1 MQQETLAIHAGYEK
15 DQQLTMAVPLYQTT
29 AFEFKSTEHGANLF
43 SLKELGNIYT
53 RLSNPT
59 TDILEKRFAQVEGGA
74 AALATASGMS
84 AIFYAIAN
92 VAQAGDNIVT
102 SDKLYGG
109 TYNQFVHTLKRFGIE
124 VRFFDTFNPQSAE
137 ALIDDNTKAI
147 FFESIS
153 NPSIDVIDIEQIVAI
168 AKKYNIMSMVDNT
181 VATPYLFKPFDWGID
196 ISVHST
202 SKYVTGQGLA
212 MGGMLVERVGLNDF
226 IKTNDR
232 YKHFNEPDPSYH
244 GLVYTQ
250 LEGFPAFCLRARLGL
265 MRDLGSVPAPF
276 NSWLL
281 IQGLETLGLRMK
293 EHSASTLKVAKFLD
307 TCNEVKSVKYPFLEG
322 DFNYK
327 NAKKYLING
336 ASGLLSFDVG
346 SYEKAQ
352 SIIDKLQIFSLV
364 TNIGDTKSI
373 VTHSASTTHQ
383 QLSDEDKIACGVTPG
398 LIRLSIGLESVDDLI
413 ADLEQAIRV

>member
-1 MQQETLAIHAGYEK
+1 MNQETLAIHAGYEK
-15 DQQLTMAVPLYQTT
+15 DRELTMAVPLYQTT

-43 SLKELGNIYT
+43 ALKELGNIYT

-59 TDILEKRFAQVEGGA
+59 TDILEKRFSEVEGGA

-84 AIFYAIAN
+84 AIFFAIAN
-92 VAQAGDNIVT
+92 VCEAGDNVVT

-124 VRFFDTFNPQSAE
+124 VRFFDTFNVESAE
-137 ALIDDNTKAI
+137 ELIDDKTKAI

-153 NPSIDVIDIEQIVAI
+153 NPSIDVIDVEAIVAI
-168 AKKYNIMSMVDNT
+168 AKKHNIMSMVDNT

-202 SKYVTGQGLA
+202 SKYTTGQGLA
-212 MGGMLVERVGLNDF
+212 MGGMIVERAGLNEF
-226 IKTNDR
+226 IKGNDR
-232 YKHFNEPDPSYH
+232 YKHFNEPDMSYH
-244 GLVYTQ
+244 GLVYTS
-250 LEGFPAFCLRARLGL
+250 LDGFPAFCLRARIGL
-265 MRDLGSVPAPF
+265 MRDLGATPAPF

-293 EHSASTLKVAKFLD
+293 QHSEATLKIGKFLQ
-307 TCNEVKSVKYPFLEG
+307 TCSEVESVKYPLLEG
-322 DFNYK
+322 DENYA
-327 NAKKYLING
+327 NASKYLIGG
-336 ASGLLSFDVG
+336 ASGLLAFDVG
-346 SYEKAQ
+346 SFDKAQ

-398 LIRLSIGLESVDDLI
+398 LIRLSVGLENVEDLI
-413 ADLEQAIRV
+413 ADLEQAIRG

>member
-1 MQQETLAIHAGYEK
+1 MNQETLAIHAGYEK
-15 DQQLTMAVPLYQTT
+15 DRELTMAVPLYQTT

-43 SLKELGNIYT
+43 TLKELGNIYT

-59 TDILEKRFAQVEGGA
+59 TDILEKRFAEVEGGA

-92 VAQAGDNIVT
+92 VCEAGDNVVT

-137 ALIDDNTKAI
+137 ELIDEKTKAV

-153 NPSIDVIDIEQIVAI
+153 NPSIDVIDIESIVAI
-168 AKKYNIMSMVDNT
+168 TKKNNIMSMVDNT

-196 ISVHST
+196 LSIHST

-212 MGGMLVERVGLNDF
+212 MGGMIVERKGLNDF
-226 IKTNDR
+226 IKGNDR
-232 YKHFNEPDPSYH
+232 YKHFNEPDASYH
-244 GLVYTQ
+244 GLVYTS

-265 MRDLGSVPAPF
+265 MRDLGATPAPF

-281 IQGLETLGLRMK
+281 IQGLETLGMRMRQ
-293 EHSASTLKVAKFLD
+293 HSDSSLKIAKFLE
-307 TCNEVKSVKYPFLEG
+307 TCKEVESVKYPFLEG
-322 DFNYK
+322 DENYT
-327 NAKKYLING
+327 NAKKFLIDG
-336 ASGLLSFDVG
+336 ASGLLAFDVG
-346 SYEKAQ
+346 NFDKAQ

-383 QLSDEDKIACGVTPG
+383 QLSAEDKIACGVTPG
-398 LIRLSIGLESVDDLI
+398 LIRLSVGLENVEDLI
-413 ADLEQAIRV
+413 ADLDQAIRG

>member
-1 MQQETLAIHAGYEK
+1 MNQETLAIHAGYEK
-15 DQQLTMAVPLYQTT
+15 DRELTMAVPLYQTT

-43 SLKELGNIYT
+43 ALKELGNIYT

-59 TDILEKRFAQVEGGA
+59 TDILEKRFAEVEGGA

-84 AIFYAIAN
+84 AIFFAIAN
-92 VAQAGDNIVT
+92 VCEAGDNVVT

-124 VRFFDTFNPQSAE
+124 VRFFDTFNPSSAE
-137 ALIDDNTKAI
+137 ELIDEKTKAI

-153 NPSIDVIDIEQIVAI
+153 NPSIDVIDIEAIVAI
-168 AKKYNIMSMVDNT
+168 AKKHNIMSMVDNT

-202 SKYVTGQGLA
+202 SKYTTGQGLA
-212 MGGMLVERVGLNDF
+212 MGGMIVERAGLNDL
-226 IKTNDR
+226 IKGNDR
-232 YKHFNEPDPSYH
+232 YKHFNEPDMSYH
-244 GLVYTQ
+244 GLVYTS
-250 LEGFPAFCLRARLGL
+250 LEGFPAFCLRARIGL
-265 MRDLGSVPAPF
+265 MRDLGATPAPF

-293 EHSASTLKVAKFLD
+293 QHSDATLKIGKFLQ
-307 TCNEVKSVKYPFLEG
+307 TCSEVESVKYPLLEG
-322 DFNYK
+322 DENYP
-327 NAKKYLING
+327 NATKYLIDG
-336 ASGLLSFDVG
+336 ASGLLAFDVG
-346 SYEKAQ
+346 SFEKAQ

-398 LIRLSIGLESVDDLI
+398 LIRLSVGLENVEDLI
-413 ADLEQAIRV
+413 ADLEQAIRG

>member
-1 MQQETLAIHAGYEK
+1 MNQETLAIHAGYEK
-15 DQQLTMAVPLYQTT
+15 DRELTMAVPLYQTT

-43 SLKELGNIYT
+43 TLKELGNIYT

-59 TDILEKRFAQVEGGA
+59 TDILEKRFAEVEGGA

-92 VAQAGDNIVT
+92 VCEAGDNVIT

-137 ALIDDNTKAI
+137 ELIDEKTKAI

-153 NPSIDVIDIEQIVAI
+153 NPSIDVIDIEAIVAI
-168 AKKYNIMSMVDNT
+168 AKKHNIMSMVDNT

-196 ISVHST
+196 LSIHST

-212 MGGMLVERVGLNDF
+212 MGGMIVERKGLNDF
-226 IKTNDR
+226 IKGNDR
-232 YKHFNEPDPSYH
+232 YKHFNEPDASYH
-244 GLVYTQ
+244 GLVYTS
-250 LEGFPAFCLRARLGL
+250 LKGFPAFCLRARLGL
-265 MRDLGSVPAPF
+265 MRDLGATPAPF

-281 IQGLETLGLRMK
+281 IQGLETLGMRMRQ
-293 EHSASTLKVAKFLD
+293 HSDSSLKIAKFLE
-307 TCNEVKSVKYPFLEG
+307 TCKEVESVKYPFLEG
-322 DFNYK
+322 DENYT
-327 NAKKYLING
+327 NAKKFLIDG
-336 ASGLLSFDVG
+336 ASGLLAFDVG
-346 SYEKAQ
+346 SFDKAQ

-383 QLSDEDKIACGVTPG
+383 QLSAEDKIACGVTPG
-398 LIRLSIGLESVDDLI
+398 LIRLSVGLENVEDLI
-413 ADLEQAIRV
+413 ADLDQAIRG

>member
-1 MQQETLAIHAGYEK
+1 VRDQTSAIHYGYEK
-15 DQQLTMAVPLYQTT
+15 DDQLTMAVPLYQTT

-43 SLKELGNIYT
+43 CLKELGNIYT

-59 TDILEKRFAQVEGGA
+59 TDILEKRFAEVEGGA

-92 VAQAGDNIVT
+92 VCEAGDNVVT

-124 VRFFDTFNPQSAE
+124 VRFFDTFDVDSARE
-137 ALIDDNTKAI
+137 LIDENTKAI

-153 NPSIDVIDIEQIVAI
+153 NPSIDVIDIEKVVSI
-168 AKKYNIMSMVDNT
+168 AKEYNIMSMVDNT
-181 VATPYLFKPFDWGID
+181 VATPFLFKPFDWGID
-196 ISVHST
+196 ISIHST
-202 SKYVTGQGLA
+202 SKYTTGQGLA
-212 MGGMLVERVGLNDF
+212 MGGIIVERHGLNDF
-226 IKTNDR
+226 IKSNDR
-232 YKHFNEPDPSYH
+232 YKHFNEPDASYH
-244 GLVYTQ
+244 GLVYTS

-265 MRDLGSVPAPF
+265 MRDLGATPAPF

-281 IQGLETLGLRMK
+281 IQGLETMALRMK
-293 EHSASTLKVAKFLD
+293 QHSESSLKIAEFLESYED
-307 TCNEVKSVKYPFLEG
+307 ISDVKYPLLKS
-322 DFNYK
+322 DSNYA
-327 NAKKYLING
+327 NASKYLIGG

-346 SYEKAQ
+346 SFDRAQ
-352 SIIDKLQIFSLV
+352 AIIDKLEIFSLV

-398 LIRLSIGLESVDDLI
+398 LIRLSVGLEAVEDLI
-413 ADLEQAIRV
+413 EDLKVAIG

>member
-92 VAQAGDNIVT
+92 VCEAGDNVVT

-109 TYNQFVHTLKRFGIE
+109 TYSQFTHTLKRFGIE
-124 VRFFDTFNPQSAE
+124 VRFFDTFNPSSAE
-137 ALIDDNTKAI
+137 ELIDENTKAI

-153 NPSIDVIDIEQIVAI
+153 NPSIDVIDVEAVVAI
-168 AKKYNIMSMVDNT
+168 AKKHNIMSMVDNT

-202 SKYVTGQGLA
+202 SKYTTGQGLA
-212 MGGMLVERVGLNDF
+212 MGGMIVEREGLNEF
-226 IKTNDR
+226 IKGNDR
-232 YKHFNEPDPSYH
+232 YKHFNEPDMSYH
-244 GLVYTQ
+244 GLVYTD

-281 IQGLETLGLRMK
+281 IQGLETLGMRMR
-293 EHSASTLKVAKFLD
+293 EHSRNTLKIAQFLESCEGMTD
-307 TCNEVKSVKYPFLEG
+307 VKYPLLES
-322 DFNYK
+322 DSNYT
-327 NAKKYLING
+327 NAKKYLLDG

-346 SYEKAQ
+346 SYDKAQ

-383 QLSDEDKIACGVTPG
+383 QLSDEDKKACGVTPG
-398 LIRLSIGLESVDDLI
+398 LIRLSIGLENVDDLI
-413 ADLEQAIRV
+413 ADLAQAIAD

>member
-1 MQQETLAIHAGYEK
+1 MQQNTLAIHAGYDK
-15 DQQLTMAVPLYQTT
+15 DRELTMAVPLYQTT

-43 SLKELGNIYT
+43 CLKELGNIYT

-59 TDILEKRFAQVEGGA
+59 TDILEKRFAEVEGGG

-124 VRFFDTFNPQSAE
+124 VRFFDTFNVESAKE
-137 ALIDDNTKAI
+137 LIDDRTKAI

-153 NPSIDVIDIEQIVAI
+153 NPSIDVIDIEAVVNI
-168 AKKYNIMSMVDNT
+168 AKEYNIMSMVDNT
-181 VATPYLFKPFDWGID
+181 VATPYLFKPFDWDID

-202 SKYVTGQGLA
+202 SKYTTGQGLA
-212 MGGMLVERVGLNDF
+212 MGGMIVERIGLNEF
-226 IKTNDR
+226 IKDNPR
-232 YKHFNEPDPSYH
+232 YAHFNEPDPSYH
-244 GLVYTQ
+244 GLVYTS
-250 LEGFPAFCLRARLGL
+250 LDGFPAFCLRARLGL
-265 MRDLGSVPAPF
+265 MRDLGATPAPF

-281 IQGLETLGLRMK
+281 IQGLETLGMRMR
-293 EHSASTLKVAKFLD
+293 EHSNSSLKIAQFLQ
-307 TCNEVKSVKYPFLEG
+307 TCEEVESVKYPFLEG
-322 DFNYK
+322 DENYE
-327 NAKKYLING
+327 NAKKFLVDG
-336 ASGLLSFDVG
+336 ASGLLSFEVG
-346 SYEKAQ
+346 SFDKAQ

-398 LIRLSIGLESVDDLI
+398 LIRLSVGLESVDDLI
-413 ADLEQAIRV
+413 ADLEQAIKD

>member
-15 DQQLTMAVPLYQTT
+15 DKELTMAVPLYQTT
-29 AFEFKSTEHGANLF
+29 AYEFKSTEHGANLF
-43 SLKELGNIYT
+43 ALKELGNIYT
-53 RLSNPT
+53 RLNNPT
-59 TDILEKRFAQVEGGA
+59 TETFEKRFAQVEGGA

-84 AIFYAIAN
+84 SIFYAIAN
-92 VAQAGDNIVT
+92 VAEAGDNILA

-124 VRFFDTFNPQSAE
+124 VRFFDTFNPSSADS
-137 ALIDDNTKAI
+137 LIDENTKAI

-153 NPSIDVIDIEQIVAI
+153 NPSIDIIDVEAVVSV
-168 AKKYNIMSMVDNT
+168 AKKHNIISIVDNT

-212 MGGMLVERVGLNDF
+212 MGGIIVERAGLNDL
-226 IKTNDR
+226 IKGNAR
-232 YKHFNEPDPSYH
+232 YKHFNEPDASYH
-244 GLVYTQ
+244 GLVYTS
-250 LEGFPAFCLRARLGL
+250 LEGFPAFCLRARLNL
-265 MRDLGSVPAPF
+265 LRDLGAAPAPF

-293 EHSASTLKVAKFLD
+293 QHSESTLKIAQFLKSCD
-307 TCNEVKSVKYPFLEG
+307 EVEIVKYPLLEG
-322 DFNYK
+322 DTNYE
-327 NAKKYLING
+327 NAKKYLIGG
-336 ASGLLSFDVG
+336 ASGLVSFDVG

-352 SIIDKLQIFSLV
+352 DIIDKLQIFSLV

-373 VTHSASTTHQ
+373 VTHSASTTHM
-383 QLSDEDKIACGVTPG
+383 QLSDEEKLACGVTPG
-398 LIRLSIGLESVDDLI
+398 LIRLSVGVEAAADLI
-413 ADLEQAIRV
+413 EDLKQAIQG

>member
-1 MQQETLAIHAGYEK
+1 MHQETLAIHAGYEK

>member
-15 DQQLTMAVPLYQTT
+15 DEHLTMAVPLYQTT

-43 SLKELGNIYT
+43 ALKELGNIYT

-59 TDILEKRFAQVEGGA
+59 TDILEKRFAEVEGGA
-74 AALATASGMS
+74 AAIATASGMS

-92 VAQAGDNIVT
+92 VAEAGDNILA

-124 VRFFDTFNPQSAE
+124 VRFFDTFNPSSAKE
-137 ALIDDNTKAI
+137 LIDDKTKAI

-153 NPSIDVIDIEQIVAI
+153 NPSIDVIDIDSIVAI
-168 AKKYNIMSMVDNT
+168 AKEYDIISMVDNT

-202 SKYVTGQGLA
+202 SKYTTGQGLA
-212 MGGMLVERVGLNDF
+212 MGGMIVERAGLNQF
-226 IKTNDR
+226 LKGNER
-232 YKHFNEPDPSYH
+232 YKHFNEPDMSYH
-244 GLVYTQ
+244 GLVYTS
-250 LEGFPAFCLRARLGL
+250 LEGFPAFCLRVRLGL
-265 MRDLGSVPAPF
+265 LRDIGAVPAPF

-281 IQGLETLGLRMK
+281 IQGLETLALRMK
-293 EHSASTLKVAKFLD
+293 QHSDSSLKIAQFLESCD
-307 TCNEVKSVKYPFLEG
+307 GVDDVKYPFLQS
-322 DFNYK
+322 DSNYE
-327 NAKKYLING
+327 NAKKYLTNG

-352 SIIDKLQIFSLV
+352 SVIDKLQIFSLV

-383 QLSDEDKIACGVTPG
+383 QLSAEDKIACGVTPG
-398 LIRLSIGLESVDDLI
+398 LIRLSVGLEDVNDLI
-413 ADLEQAIRV
+413 EDLKKALG

>member
-29 AFEFKSTEHGANLF
+29 AYEFKSTEHGANLF
-43 SLKELGNIYT
+43 ALKELGNIYT

-59 TDILEKRFAQVEGGA
+59 TDILEKRFAEVEGGG
-74 AALATASGMS
+74 AALATSSGMS
-84 AIFYAIAN
+84 AIFFAIAN

-124 VRFFDTFNPQSAE
+124 VRFFDTFNPKSAE

-181 VATPYLFKPFDWGID
+181 VATPYLFKPFNWGID

-202 SKYVTGQGLA
+202 SKYTTGQGLA
-212 MGGMLVERVGLNDF
+212 MGGMIVERVGLNDF
-226 IKTNDR
+226 IKVNER

-244 GLVYTQ
+244 GLVYTS

-281 IQGLETLGLRMK
+281 IQGLETLGLRMR
-293 EHSASTLKVAKFLD
+293 EHSENTLKIARFLL
-307 TCNEVKSVKYPFLEG
+307 TCDEIESVKYPFLEG
-322 DFNYK
+322 DFNYT
-327 NAKKYLING
+327 NAKKYLLNG

-346 SYEKAQ
+346 SYDKAQ

-383 QLSDEDKIACGVTPG
+383 QLSDEDKVACGVTPG
-398 LIRLSIGLESVDDLI
+398 LIRLSIGLENVDDLI

>member
-1 MQQETLAIHAGYEK
+1 MHQETLAIHAGYEK

-92 VAQAGDNIVT
+92 VAQSGDNIVT

-168 AKKYNIMSMVDNT
+168 AKRYNIMSMVDNT

-413 ADLEQAIRV
+413 ADLEQAIRL

>member
-1 MQQETLAIHAGYEK
+1 MQQNTLAIHAGYEK
-15 DQQLTMAVPLYQTT
+15 DRELTMAVPLYQTT
-29 AFEFKSTEHGANLF
+29 AYEFKSTEHGANLF
-43 SLKELGNIYT
+43 CLKELGNIYT

-59 TDILEKRFAQVEGGA
+59 TDILEKRFAEVEGGA
-74 AALATASGMS
+74 AALATSSGMS

-124 VRFFDTFNPQSAE
+124 VRFFDTFNVDSAKD
-137 ALIDDNTKAI
+137 LIDDKTKAI

-153 NPSIDVIDIEQIVAI
+153 NPSIDVIDIQAVVDI
-168 AKKYNIMSMVDNT
+168 AKEFNIMSMVDNT
-181 VATPYLFKPFDWGID
+181 VATPYLFKPFDWDID
-196 ISVHST
+196 LSIHST
-202 SKYVTGQGLA
+202 SKYTTGQGLA
-212 MGGMLVERVGLNDF
+212 MGGILVERDGLNDF
-226 IKTNDR
+226 IKNNPR
-232 YKHFNEPDPSYH
+232 YAHFNEPDPSYH
-244 GLVYTQ
+244 GLVYTD

-281 IQGLETLGLRMK
+281 IQGLETLGMRMR
-293 EHSASTLKVAKFLD
+293 EHSTNTLKIAEFLQ
-307 TCNEVKSVKYPFLEG
+307 TCEEIDSVKYPFLEG
-322 DFNYK
+322 DDNYV
-327 NAKKYLING
+327 NAKKFLVGG
-336 ASGLLSFDVG
+336 ASGLLSFEVG
-346 SYEKAQ
+346 SFDKAQ

-398 LIRLSIGLESVDDLI
+398 LIRLSVGLESVEDLI
-413 ADLEQAIRV
+413 EDLSQAIKD

>member
-212 MGGMLVERVGLNDF
+212 MGGMLIERVGLNDF

-307 TCNEVKSVKYPFLEG
+307 TCSEVKSVKYPFLEG